1 MPGARSKILGRNSSG
16 RIKGIAIFTEPTRKF
31 QVVWSAEVDH
41 MTSDFLKAVSTKFC
55 FDPFICLKKPF
66 PKE

>member
-1 MPGARSKILGRNSSG
+1 MELLKKEHLGQSTEEWTKSSFW
-16 RIKGIAIFTEPTRKF
+16 KTAIRKF

-41 MTSDFLKAVSTKFC
+41 MTSNFLKAVSTKFY